1 MIDRELPTR
10 AHKAR
15 RGPQI
20 AAADGLLGRPGLPQ
34 ACLMRRTD
42 A

>member
-1 MIDRELPTR
+1 MIGRELPSR

-15 RGPQI
+15 REPQI
-20 AAADGLLGRPGLPQ
+20 AAADGLLGRPGLPET
-34 ACLMRRTD
+34 CLMRRTD